1 MIDVTF
7 LRLDP
12 TFSSTAVGPTEV
24 FRHAGSLWNHL
35 AAKPEEPRFH
45 VTVASADSGPVLC
58 DSPIRIHPMTA
69 IHNIRKTDM
78 VFIPTTGLSPDDV
91 VERNSAVV
99 PRLKQWH
106 KPNGRRATARWPI
119 CKSCG
124 SQRPSACSRTITVR
138 CRKSVTLSA
147 TRTWP
152 FFPPSYFSGIPAFH
166 PLPIARD
173 SESREP
179 QLHPSAD

>member
-12 TFSSTAVGPTEV
+12 AFSSTVVGPMEV

-35 AAKPEEPRFH
+35 AAKLQEPRFH

-78 VFIPTTGLSPDDV
+78 VFIPPTGLRPDDV
-91 VERNSAVV
+91 VERNSAFV

-106 KPNGRRATARWPI
+106 KPNGRRETARWPI
-119 CKSCG
+119 CQNCG
-124 SQRPSACSRTITVR
+124 SQPPSACSRTITG
-138 CRKSVTLSA
+138 KSVTLSA

-152 FFPPSYFSGIPAFH
+152 FSPVLFQRHTGVS
-166 PLPIARD
+166 PIAD
-173 SESREP
+173 RERFGV
-179 QLHPSAD
+179 